1 MAQRPDGKP
10 AATERV
16 VFTRPAAERI
26 SKVVRTVEAGDRRS
40 KGLSFGV
47 QAEAPMPIKL
57 GTFTGSWET
66 GTYKTVTL
74 SGSTN
79 TASVFNW
86 CNAVDASGLSSSVTQ
101 TVIFAKVRGTNS
113 ALELPLSQSQ
123 GIRMA
128 TFTGACAL
136 DSTKIV
142 SFKRSAGT
150 AMVFNELIN
159 LPSAGE
165 RSCVVGKEGTS
176 WVLINW
182 QWDVAPAATAA
193 TLTTAELRFDTLPAG
208 VLATSSTVSFSVS
221 VATCGTSTAT

>member
-1 MAQRPDGKP
+1 MARQRPRDP
-10 AATERV
+10 V
-16 VFTRPAAERI
+16 QFTRESAERI
-26 SKVVRTVEAGDRRS
+26 ANVVRA
-40 KGLSFGV
+40 
-47 QAEAPMPIKL
+47 AETAPPPASPLRFEEPPTAALRLKVA
-57 GTFTGSWET
+57 TFTGSWET

-128 TFTGACAL
+128 TFTGAWAI

-221 VATCGTSTAT
+221 VATCGTSTAS